1 MKKIFISLICS
12 LLLSQNIYASELSNI
27 IEENDKINFE
37 YEVSREEKDSFI
49 ENLEKEINYQE
60 KNYKML
66 DYDIVEQDYID
77 TIETNGIKEINF
89 NSNSLEDILS
99 VLPKTINYN
108 ENGYIGILV

>member
-77 TIETNGIKEINF
+77 TIETM
-89 NSNSLEDILS
+89 
-99 VLPKTINYN
+99 VLKR
-108 ENGYIGILV
+108 